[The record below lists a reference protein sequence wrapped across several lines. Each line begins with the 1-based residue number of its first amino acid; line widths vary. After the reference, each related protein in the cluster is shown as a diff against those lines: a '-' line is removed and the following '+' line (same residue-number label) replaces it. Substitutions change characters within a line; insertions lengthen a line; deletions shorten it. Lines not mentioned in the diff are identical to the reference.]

1 MTNSP
6 PLTPKPKPA
15 SSTNPKPLPARS
27 FYIPGLRWHFSA
39 LASLGVFAFPW
50 VANPLKGRLRQGL
63 WYRCLV
69 DREISKLKP
78 SVLGKQALVSQNEAG
93 QRGRTED

>member
-6 PLTPKPKPA
+6 PLKPNPNPA

-39 LASLGVFAFPW
+39 LASLGVLVFPW

-63 WYRCLV
+63 WYRWLV
-69 DREISKLKP
+69 DREIAILKSSNP
-78 SVLGKQALVSQNEAG
+78 SILGKQV
-93 QRGRTED
+93 